1 MIVVYILLFV
11 LCLSFLI
18 MFHELGHFTAAKMF
32 KVYVQEFSIGF
43 GPALIHK
50 KRKKGETYFSLRVI
64 PFGGYVSMYGED
76 TELKDGQVIDKK
88 RSLEGIKRWKR
99 LVIMFAG
106 VFMNAI
112 LALLIFF
119 VYNVS
124 FSNSVI
130 YLGYA
135 SVKDD
140 SIAYNAGLRTLD
152 AIAFDE
158 DLDSNK
164 NNYTSSLHLLDRN
177 AIATFENGDNKPVMV
192 YMNQDKV
199 SSFKNLNLVDFLEIY
214 ETKAVS
220 EEPRGTVYEADKDLT
235 VTIPY
240 YTEQITFDVKM
251 DAATAFD
258 ISFKEEFTD
267 AGFSALHIDNSFTGT
282 DGVSLFKLSDGYAR
296 LRFTFDEMTNVI
308 SRHPESIRI
317 AKIKTISECRIDLNP
332 SLEAD
337 YSKAVAIDAT
347 FSNVIFN
354 INSWLFNLDNRPYKM
369 MPHNIIV
376 ARSSEGKGLEDFGYS
391 FYLHTVPPLPF
402 FQAIGQSFVD
412 FGRTSTLIVR
422 ALITLFSPS
431 TFNSVGGIVAMGFET
446 TSVLKNYG
454 ISKYLYIWGALSVNL
469 AIVNLLPFP
478 GLDGWQILVLI
489 IEGITR
495 KKIPDKA
502 KRIVSYIGLGLL
514 FTLMAVLVIKDIFT
528 YIL

>member
-1 MIVVYILLFV
+1 MVVLYILLFV
-11 LCLSFLI
+11 VCLSFLI
-18 MFHELGHFTAAKMF
+18 MIHELGHFTAAKIF
-32 KVYVQEFSIGF
+32 RVYVQEYSIGF

-50 KRKKGETYFSLRVI
+50 KRKKGETYFSLRII

-76 TELKDGQVIDKK
+76 TELPDGLVIDKK

-124 FSNSVI
+124 FSNSII

-135 SVKDD
+135 DVKED

-152 AIAFDE
+152 ALAFDE
-158 DLDSNK
+158 DLDGNN
-164 NNYTSSLHLLDRN
+164 NNYTSSLHLLDKS
-177 AIATFENGDNKPVMV
+177 AIVTYENGDNKPVMV
-192 YMNQDKV
+192 YMNQDKI
-199 SSFKNLNLVDFLEIY
+199 SNFKNLNLKDFMYIY
-214 ETKAVS
+214 ETKEV
-220 EEPRGTVYEADKDLT
+220 EGDRGTVYESEKDLPI
-235 VTIPY
+235 TIAY

-251 DAATAFD
+251 EENTSFD
-258 ISFKEEFTD
+258 ISFKEEYSN
-267 AGFSALHIDNSFTGT
+267 AGFSAVHIDKDFVNQ
-282 DGVSLFKLSDGYAR
+282 DGIYMTKLTDGYAR
-296 LRFTFDEMTNVI
+296 LRFTFSEMTNVVY
-308 SRHPESIRI
+308 RVPEMVRI
-317 AKIKTISECRIDLNP
+317 ANIHTNSECLIDLNP
-332 SLEAD
+332 ALEVD
-337 YSKAVAIDAT
+337 FSKEVPVDAL
-347 FSNVIFN
+347 FKSVQFN
-354 INSWLFNLDNRPYKM
+354 IRSWKFNLEDRPYKM
-369 MPHNIIV
+369 VPHNMV
-376 ARSSEGKGLEDFGYS
+376 VSRSNEGKGLEDFGYS
-391 FYLHTVPPLPF
+391 FFLYTVPPLPF

-412 FGRTSTLIVR
+412 FGRTSTLIAR

-431 TFNSVGGIVAMGFET
+431 TFKSVGGIVAMGFET

-528 YIL
+528 YII